1 MQQARHVKH
10 QLALSVKHELLLLLI
25 LNIAKKEYIVLALAR
40 LQLYLNIM
48 RSYRTPSMSYAACR
62 HTCHYILRITE
73 LVVQTDESLSV
84 SIESVHRSIHAVECI
99 MVAALLVFGLMIYH
113 RTVHLNLSGREIT
126 LEVLHVGSGI
136 PQAPLR
142 E

>member
-25 LNIAKKEYIVLALAR
+25 LHIAKKEYIILALAR
-40 LQLYLNIM
+40 LQLNLYIM
-48 RSYRTPSMSYAACR
+48 RSYRAPAMRYTACR
-62 HTCHYILRITE
+62 YARHDILRITE
-73 LVVQTDESLSV
+73 LIVQTDESLSV
-84 SIESVHRSIHAVECI
+84 SIESVHRGIHAVECV
-99 MVAALLVFGLMIYH
+99 MVAALLVFGLMIDH
-113 RTVHLNLSGREIT
+113 RTVHLNLTGREVA
-126 LEVLHVGSGI
+126 LEVLHISSGI